1 MRFPAGKWGTR
12 QMTFHPA
19 PSRPPFRPFAAM
31 VFAWDDGKALI
42 CNIPGR
48 GWCIPSGRVEPN
60 EEGIAA
66 AEREA
71 YEEGGVRLEELRY
84 MGCYQIADRNT
95 TLWAEAYTAKIAEFV
110 DIPDFSES
118 TERKMVS
125 PEELPD
131 VYHMWDALTLAVFN
145 YSRTVFER

>member
-1 MRFPAGKWGTR
+1 VKFPSGKWGNR
-12 QMTFHPA
+12 HMVFHPA
-19 PSRPPFRPFAAM
+19 PVRPPFRPFAAM
-31 VFAWDDGKALI
+31 VFAWQDGHALI

-71 YEEGGVRLEELRY
+71 YEEGGARLGDLRY
-84 MGCYQIADRNT
+84 MGCYQISDKST
-95 TLWAEAYTAKIAEFV
+95 TLWAEAYTASIEQLEE
-110 DIPDFSES
+110 IPDFSES
-118 TERKMVS
+118 TERKLVD
-125 PEELPD
+125 PEQLPD
-131 VYHMWDALTLAVFN
+131 VYHMWDSLTQAVFE